1 MWKLLYSIDSLS
13 SSVCMTAVLGQYLLR
28 SATARF
34 APMGSIR
41 PGSTSQFPDNLG
53 NGVNDS
59 NSRGAR
65 CLRVALGNG
74 CGVISCVSLH
84 LFACGACGL
93 VSGVAAI
100 RWGAQN
106 ADYRNRACMQGT
118 HRAKLCHACGRVC
131 ECMGVA
137 ACATSGMPQS
147 HMDMTHGDDTCATS
161 GMPQSYTEMSQ
172 HG

>member
-1 MWKLLYSIDSLS
+1 MRKLLYSIDSLS
-13 SSVCMTAVLGQYLLR
+13 SSVCMSAVLGQYPLR

-84 LFACGACGL
+84 LFARGACGL

-100 RWGAQN
+100 RWGSRTLIIEIEPACKERIAQN
-106 ADYRNRACMQGT
+106 YAM
-118 HRAKLCHACGRVC
+118 RV
-131 ECMGVA
+131 GVCASAWGWRHVRQA
-137 ACATSGMPQS
+137 ACRRATWI
-147 HMDMTHGDDTCATS
+147 
-161 GMPQSYTEMSQ
+161 
-172 HG
+172 